1 MINKKYTALRQYRQ
15 KRAKVR
21 KRKLRQLTQQTK
33 DLIKAKRQQY
43 LERVQDSLSN
53 SPKSFWSYPKH
64 ILRSKNSPSSN
75 TYNNA
80 TATIPNKKAELF
92 NEYFASVFLPNSST
106 NNTKPDCMNP
116 KTFEEISSI
125 EISECEVE
133 HYLNNLDTSKAY
145 GPDGIPPRLLKECSK
160 EISSSLCSL
169 FNKSIESGRVP
180 RE

>member
-1 MINKKYTALRQYRQ
+1 MAILRRTLPS
-15 KRAKVR
+15 VSCN
-21 KRKLRQLTQQTK
+21 L
-33 DLIKAKRQQY
+33 KAKRLQY

-53 SPKSFWSYPKH
+53 SPKSFWSYHKH

-75 TYNNA
+75 TYNNV
-80 TATIPNKKAELF
+80 TATTPNKKAELF
-92 NEYFASVFLPNSST
+92 NEYFASVFLPKSST
-106 NNTKPDCMNP
+106 NNRKLDCMNP

-169 FNKSIESGRVP
+169 FNKSSQVAFQESGRKQTLYQFTRRTVSN
-180 RE
+180 R